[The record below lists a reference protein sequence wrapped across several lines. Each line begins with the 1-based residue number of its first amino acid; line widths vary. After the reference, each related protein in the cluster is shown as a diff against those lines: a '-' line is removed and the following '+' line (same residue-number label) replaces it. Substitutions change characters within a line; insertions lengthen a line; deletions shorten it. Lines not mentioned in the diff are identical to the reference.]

1 LRWQSVADERRAR
14 CGVVTMTD
22 GLVLLVVANVV
33 VVVVGCVKLWKLSGR
48 GEEEQQEEEA
58 LIQVR

>member
-1 LRWQSVADERRAR
+1 
-14 CGVVTMTD
+14 MTD